1 MNFKN
6 NNSRTGNDEKAM
18 PHGPF
23 TELQYHQGC
32 GAGVDSLLIK
42 AMKMQS
48 LDNLSV
54 VMIGLQGFK
63 LAMAEAWE
71 AR

>member
-1 MNFKN
+1 
-6 NNSRTGNDEKAM
+6 M

-63 LAMAEAWE
+63 LALAEAWE

>member
-1 MNFKN
+1 M
-6 NNSRTGNDEKAM
+6 
-18 PHGPF
+18 
-23 TELQYHQGC
+23 
-32 GAGVDSLLIK
+32 DSLLIK

-63 LAMAEAWE
+63 NALAEAWE
-71 AR
+71 AKQQIQQNTINPMTNDIISSKGEKKRYKETANRQS